1 MDANEKNW
9 VGWNWR
15 TDGDLM
21 VNGAFFVPSGAG
33 VNEMYAKATSIDAK
47 SAYIIDQL
55 TMNAGVFGEQRY
67 ICLLYI
73 MRLNLKQT

>member
-1 MDANEKNW
+1 
-9 VGWNWR
+9 
-15 TDGDLM
+15 M

-67 ICLLYI
+67 MSPIHYETEFETNLSIFSYPLFI
-73 MRLNLKQT
+73 MVTQI